1 MKRLTSDDTKSI
13 FYSLNLFFAKD
24 NEVWIRGGGPEPDY
38 QDCTLVNWI
47 GRVADKHNLE
57 IHARNAEDLGD
68 EMYDCLQYGI
78 DTIEGV
84 VALLHAAAV
93 QATTMRSRLKEIE
106 DILGDDYDLDRL
118 KELVEAD
125 KEGKAEMF
133 PCKPGEEIWVIERD
147 DYGDALGF
155 SCCVF
160 VAKSENYV
168 IASSHIYQ
176 CEGAKEI
183 LKCLNEQT
191 AIEYNCEMLV
201 YPADDCYLDKQ
212 SAEAALEKMKEDDE

>member
-13 FYSLNLFFAKD
+13 FYDLNLFFAKD

-84 VALLHAAAV
+84 VALLHTAAV

-125 KEGKAEMF
+125 REGKCVVL
-133 PCKPGEEIWVIERD
+133 PCKLHDKVFFVENGCVKETEVDSFHNWTSGHWKISTHTDRMFDHWKGYEIDFSGINKTVFLTREE
-147 DYGDALGF
+147 
-155 SCCVF
+155 
-160 VAKSENYV
+160 
-168 IASSHIYQ
+168 
-176 CEGAKEI
+176 
-183 LKCLNEQT
+183 
-191 AIEYNCEMLV
+191 
-201 YPADDCYLDKQ
+201 
-212 SAEAALEKMKEDDE
+212 AEAALEKTKEDK

>member
-1 MKRLTSDDTKSI
+1 MKRLTYDFCIAGKH
-13 FYSLNLFFAKD
+13 Y
-24 NEVWIRGGGPEPDY
+24 W
-38 QDCTLVNWI
+38 LVK
-47 GRVADKHNLE
+47 GADNLE
-57 IHARNAEDLGD
+57 CSEV
-68 EMYDCLQYGI
+68 C
-78 DTIEGV
+78 
-84 VALLHAAAV
+84 
-93 QATTMRSRLKEIE
+93 RSRDDEGCNGCPIANAFDRLAAIE
-106 DILGDDYDLDRL
+106 DILGDDYDINQL
-118 KELVEAD
+118 KEIVQAD
-125 KEGKAEMF
+125 REGKVEMF

-176 CEGAKEI
+176 CEGAKEV

-191 AIEYNCEMLV
+191 VIEYNCEMLV

-212 SAEAALEKMKEDDE
+212 SAEAALEKMKEDK